1 MSVRLESSDKK
12 IILVHQDVIKQ
23 MVTIQTMLE
32 SLGIGDNDTNKD
44 EIVPIFTVN
53 EEILEK
59 VIEWTKYY
67 IENTDKCDHKVWSNQ
82 FFKTK
87 IIFSIWR
94 RFSS

>member
-1 MSVRLESSDKK
+1 
-12 IILVHQDVIKQ
+12 

-53 EEILEK
+53 GEILEK

-67 IENTDKCDHKVWSNQ
+67 IENNDKCDHKVWSNQ
-82 FFKTK
+82 FFKTNLEK
-87 IIFSIWR
+87 IFELEEAADYLEIDIFL
-94 RFSS
+94 F